1 MASFRAHSLSSGPF
15 DADVLIV
22 PIAGP
27 RPRIPRALVQISPA
41 CAERA
46 GRALELM
53 DFEAKSGARFLVHAN
68 SGERCARILLAGLGE
83 SASLSPAGIRKAMTS
98 VARDPLFERVN
109 TVALLQD
116 DWSTGAQIEE
126 RVAAALDGFLD
137 GTYRWTAAAE
147 RRTSSP
153 EKVTVVSEDSRSRP
167 RITAAIDRADA
178 LGSSVALARDL
189 ANAPPNR
196 MSPEDLGRAALS
208 MAKRNGLRAT
218 VLGPRELERERMHAL
233 LAVGQGSTRP
243 PRLIVVRYD
252 PGTRERPVVLVGK
265 GIVFDSGGYTIKPLE
280 SMVEMKFDK
289 SGACVVLGAMQAIAR
304 LRLPIPV
311 VAVVAAAENM
321 ISGNAYRTGDVVGSR
336 SGKTIEVLNT
346 DAEGRLVLA
355 DAIDYA
361 ITEWKPQAV
370 VDIATLTGAVY
381 YALGDHACAVLG
393 SDDRLIAR
401 LREAGERV
409 GERAWPLPVNEDYAA
424 DVSTPNA
431 DVRNTSAWGAGAIAG
446 ATFLQRFATGVPWA
460 HLDVASVSRD
470 RRTSRGATGFGLRLL
485 VDALEH
491 WPRSRGQSA
500 RRSRRS
506 PARAKASSRRGR
518 SRARR

>member
-1 MASFRAHSLSSGPF
+1 MASFRAHSLSSGPI

-27 RPRIPRALVQISPA
+27 AARIPRLLARISPSS
-41 CAERA
+41 AERA
-46 GRALELM
+46 LRALALN
-53 DFEAKSGARFLVHAN
+53 DFEPKSGSRFLIHSD
-68 SGERCARILLAGLGE
+68 SGERCPRILLAGLGDGG
-83 SASLSPAGIRKAMTS
+83 SLSPPDIRKAMS
-98 VARDPLFERVN
+98 LVARDALFERLQS
-109 TVALLQD
+109 VALLQD
-116 DWSTGAQIEE
+116 GWGAGAQLED
-126 RVAAALDGFLD
+126 RTAAALDGFLD
-137 GTYRWTAAAE
+137 GTYRWTLATEKKTAAA
-147 RRTSSP
+147 P
-153 EKVTVVSEDSRSRP
+153 EKVSVVYEDP
-167 RITAAIDRADA
+167 RWRARIAAAIQRAEA
-178 LGSSVALARDL
+178 IGSAVTFARDL

-196 MSPEDLGRAALS
+196 MSPEDLGKAAVA
-208 MAKRNGLRAT
+208 MAKKHGLQAS

-233 LAVGQGSTRP
+233 LAVGQGSARP

-252 PGTRERPVVLVGK
+252 SGSREKPVVLIGK

-289 SGACVVLGAMQAIAR
+289 SGACAVLGAMQAIAR
-304 LRLPIPV
+304 LKPTVPV
-311 VAVVAAAENM
+311 VAVIAAAENM
-321 ISGNAYRTGDVVGSR
+321 ISGNAYRTGDVIESR

-361 ITEWKPQAV
+361 ITQWQPQAI

-381 YALGDHACAVLG
+381 YALGDHSCAVLG
-393 SDDRLIAR
+393 SDERLISR

-424 DVSTPNA
+424 DVSTANA

-446 ATFLQRFATGVPWA
+446 AAFLQRFANGVPWA

-470 RRTSRGATGFGLRLL
+470 RRTSRGATGFGTRLL
-485 VDALEH
+485 VDAVEH
-491 WPRSRGQSA
+491 WPRGRA
-500 RRSRRS
+500 TRSTRA
-506 PARAKASSRRGR
+506 ARAKARR
-518 SRARR
+518 